1 VTTIRR
7 ATPDDVEFL
16 VELYGDAD
24 VDPFLGP
31 RQARDRDALLAEV
44 EQSLAEPEAYG
55 VMLIEV
61 DGARAGAM
69 AYHRTNVPNRIGHC
83 GGLAVHPDFRG
94 RRLADEAARLLQRYL
109 LVELDYHRI
118 EMAVYGF
125 NERSLV
131 HAERAGWIREGVK
144 RKAYLR
150 HGEWQDAVQ
159 FGLLREDLDSDE

>member
-1 VTTIRR
+1 MTTIRR
-7 ATPDDVEFL
+7 ATTDDVEFL

-31 RQARDRDALLAEV
+31 RQARERDALLVEV
-44 EQSLAEPEAYG
+44 EQSLAEPHAYG
-55 VMLIEV
+55 LMLIEV
-61 DGARAGAM
+61 DGERAGAM
-69 AYHRTNVPNRIGHC
+69 AYRETNKANRIGHC

-94 RRLADEAARLLQRYL
+94 RRVADEAARLLQRYL
-109 LVELDYHRI
+109 LVELDYHRL

-159 FGLLREDLDSDE
+159 FGLVREDLDSVE